1 MELEAILLLVL
12 LLPTALLAWRLL
24 GVRAE
29 LLAERE
35 VARARARQFSLLTRD
50 LNNLGM
56 SLLGRAQTLSQGPDG
71 AVLEGEA
78 RQLLALADAAAEEI
92 ANDLGPRK
100 LQETSFELGPVLH
113 EAVQVAS
120 SQLGPGRRCW
130 RVAPEL
136 AALHVTA
143 DRRALRGALVQVLG
157 RAARA
162 TREGDWI
169 DLRAEV
175 SAASTAIVVEDEGV
189 GLAVDDLEPANA
201 DRGGLA
207 RTRGL
212 GFGLSVAR
220 ELIRA
225 HGGELLMEAAPG
237 VGARAFLSLP
247 AGRVTARAA

>member
-1 MELEAILLLVL
+1 MELEAILLLLL
-12 LLPTALLAWRLL
+12 LLPLALLAARLRAA
-24 GVRAE
+24 RAE
-29 LLAERE
+29 VEAQRE
-35 VARARARQFSLLTRD
+35 VARARARQLSLLTRD
-50 LNNLGM
+50 LNNLGL
-56 SLLGRAQTLSQGPDG
+56 SLLGRAQSLPEG
-71 AVLEGEA
+71 AILEGEA

-92 ANDLGPRK
+92 ANDLGPRT
-100 LQETSFELGPVLH
+100 LQETSFPLGPLLH
-113 EAVQVAS
+113 EAVQLAS
-120 SQLGPGRRCW
+120 GQLGPGRRCW

-136 AALHVTA
+136 EALHVTA

-175 SAASTAIVVEDEGV
+175 SESRYAIVVEDEGV
-189 GLAVDDLEPANA
+189 GLAVDDLDPANA
-201 DRGGLA
+201 DRGGFA

-220 ELIRA
+220 ELVRA

-237 VGARAFLSLP
+237 VGARAFLTLP
-247 AGRVTARAA
+247 AGRVTAPAA

>member
-1 MELEAILLLVL
+1 MEPEALLLLLL
-12 LLPTALLAWRLL
+12 LLPALLLGWRL
-24 GVRAE
+24 RAARAD
-29 LLAERE
+29 LRAQRE

-50 LNNLGM
+50 LHSLGM
-56 SLLGRAQTLSQGPDG
+56 SLLGRAQTLPEG
-71 AVLEGEA
+71 APLEAEA

-92 ANDLGPRK
+92 AIDLGPRK
-100 LQETSFELGPVLH
+100 LVEESFALGPLLR
-113 EAVQVAS
+113 ESVQIAAA
-120 SQLGPGRRCW
+120 QLGPGRRCW

-136 AALHVTA
+136 EGLSVTA

-162 TREGDWI
+162 TSEGDWI
-169 DLRAEV
+169 DLRADFFGGGC
-175 SAASTAIVVEDEGV
+175 AIVVEDEGV
-189 GLAVDDLEPANA
+189 GLAVDDLDPAA
-201 DRGGLA
+201 PHDAAKAA

-220 ELIRA
+220 ELLRA

-247 AGRVTARAA
+247 PGRITAPG